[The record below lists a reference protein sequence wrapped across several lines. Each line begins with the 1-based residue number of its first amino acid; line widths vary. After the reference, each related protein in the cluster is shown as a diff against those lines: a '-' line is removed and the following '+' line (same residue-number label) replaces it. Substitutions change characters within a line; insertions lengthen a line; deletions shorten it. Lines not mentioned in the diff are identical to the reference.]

1 MATIQ
6 LGNTKIANKLISY
19 AEKRAVERD
28 GVDCVPEYAKS
39 EFKATRELWNKT
51 KGIQAHHVIQSFKPG
66 EVTPKMANEI
76 GLDLAKEIAKGY
88 QAVVYTHAD
97 KDHIHNHI
105 VINSVNPDNG
115 KKYQLHGKEAIDR
128 VRQASDELCREQGL
142 SVVKEL
148 TSKVRYTLAEKGILE
163 RGKTS
168 WKDELRQVIDHEM
181 NHSKNFSE
189 FKENLTEKYGIEV
202 KERGKSISFKHPD
215 SKKFVRGKTLGLDY
229 ERGTLENGF
238 SGEVEKGA
246 RTIRNILLRGYGE
259 RISVNN
265 SPTNDTGKSNQ
276 QELGETRE
284 KREGKNGLNNQIE
297 RDTKGYEARNNRP
310 QRNKPTRDTKDISSY
325 ARGNQENRGQSQ
337 GNDKANKGHGVP
349 SKRDSKPQLEGKG
362 ETIRGAAPNNNRL
375 NGGPS
380 RGVST
385 GEPVSEVLKSLSYGI
400 RKASNTEQQQKEKQ
414 SSKKKDRSKDWEMD
428 R

>member
-76 GLDLAKEIAKGY
+76 GLKLAKNIAKGH

-97 KDHIHNHI
+97 KEHIHNHI
-105 VINSVNPDNG
+105 VINAVSHENG
-115 KKYQLHGKEAIDR
+115 KKYQSKIKDLYRIREISDR
-128 VRQASDELCREQGL
+128 LCEEMGL
-142 SVVKEL
+142 SVVKEP
-148 TSKVRYTLAEKGILE
+148 SANVRYTLAEKSVIEKG
-163 RGKTS
+163 GVS
-168 WKDELRQVIDHEM
+168 WKDELRQAIDYEKH
-181 NHSKNFSE
+181 HSKNYEE

-202 KERGKSISFKHPD
+202 KERGKNISFKHPD
-215 SKKFVRGKTLGLDY
+215 TKKFVRGKTLGLDY

-238 SGEVEKGA
+238 NRQIERGTKSVGELLLARNKGA
-246 RTIRNILLRGYGE
+246 NSIDSSRAGFTFKSDEQEYGE
-259 RISVNN
+259 
-265 SPTNDTGKSNQ
+265 TG
-276 QELGETRE
+276 G

-297 RDTKGYEARNNRP
+297 RDTKGHETRNNRP
-310 QRNKPTRDTKDISSY
+310 EGNKSARDAKDLSSY
-325 ARGNQENRGQSQ
+325 ARGNQENRGQSP
-337 GNDKANKGHGVP
+337 GNDKANKGHGIP
-349 SKRDSKPQLEGKG
+349 SKADSKPQLEGKG
-362 ETIRGAAPNNNRL
+362 ETIRSAALNNNRV
-375 NGGPS
+375 NNNTGRS
-380 RGVST
+380 VST

-400 RKASNTEQQQKEKQ
+400 RKAGNAEQQQKEKQ
-414 SSKKKDRSKDWEMD
+414 PSKKKDRSKDWEMD